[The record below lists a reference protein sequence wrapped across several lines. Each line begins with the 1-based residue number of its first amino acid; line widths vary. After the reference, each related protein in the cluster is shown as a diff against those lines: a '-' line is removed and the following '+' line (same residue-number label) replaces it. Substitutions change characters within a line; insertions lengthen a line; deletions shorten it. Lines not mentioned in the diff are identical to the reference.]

1 MVGADKKLTVS
12 FVSKMESVNTI
23 FVATDG
29 SDETGTGSKDAPYA
43 SVERARDVIRRFKE
57 LPEGGVTVYVRGGT
71 YRLTSGIQF
80 TAEDSGTEQSPIT
93 YRAYNDEKVEFIGT
107 EPIDTAGIQKVTD
120 ETLLNRLL
128 ESYARDHLYMLDLK
142 AQGVTLP
149 ELSASGNEG
158 GSLSYLWYPQSVKIA
173 KLDTKYKR
181 VTTAEPT
188 RYGQNTYTSIND
200 RQLFFE
206 NIFEEIDQPG
216 ESYLDRETGILYFY
230 PVGTLKNPTMSIARL
245 NETLITVEGASYLN
259 FDGINVSGGRVN
271 GYQVDGNHITVSDAI
286 IHGIG
291 FNGISGAGT
300 YLTIRDCDIYDCCTN
315 GINLGGGDRVN
326 LVSSGNDG
334 GKRPKRSAAP
344 GQHR

>member
-1 MVGADKKLTVS
+1 
-12 FVSKMESVNTI
+12 
-23 FVATDG
+23 
-29 SDETGTGSKDAPYA
+29 
-43 SVERARDVIRRFKE
+43 
-57 LPEGGVTVYVRGGT
+57 
-71 YRLTSGIQF
+71 
-80 TAEDSGTEQSPIT
+80 
-93 YRAYNDEKVEFIGT
+93 
-107 EPIDTAGIQKVTD
+107 
-120 ETLLNRLL
+120 
-128 ESYARDHLYMLDLK
+128 MLDLK

-158 GSLSYLWYPQSVKIA
+158 GERIYMNGVALINARWPNDDNSGDAYYTRARGAADGALTDYEKANYNKPDQPQILFYTDGAGDRSTKWKSNLDEMYVCGSLSYLWYPQSVKIA

-326 LVSSGNDG
+326 LFSSGNDG